1 MFKFSKDPNAMKPR
15 DQIIMQVIMLI
26 IAFSV
31 IFPIL
36 YIFGMSV
43 NPDSR
48 RPTQLVLFPPNPT
61 LSSYAAVL
69 DRPTANPVSFW
80 QLVLNS
86 TLLSGGVAGASL
98 FISVF
103 AAYAFSRFRFAGR
116 EFLMILVI
124 ALRLIPGVA
133 ILVPLFVLFNGLRIN
148 NTLYVAISVALAII
162 TIALT
167 LSWFIN
173 RYRDEEVGFGAI
185 LTLIIGLAVGVLMA
199 YTAYSNFG
207 KADAFNMRTSLLG
220 VGVAMLSGSLP
231 FAVWNLKGY
240 LDTVPKELEEAAR
253 IDGASFNQTF
263 FRVVLPLAAPV
274 LAITFFLGFMGNW
287 AEFYIS
293 WMFLTEPE
301 TYTLSM
307 TLWNIVGQYAANIPW
322 NRFAA
327 YSMVMAFP
335 VAMVYMLFQRQI
347 VGGLTLG
354 GVKG

>member
-1 MFKFSKDPNAMKPR
+1 MKMR
-15 DQIIMQVIMLI
+15 EQLITQVILLI

-36 YIFGMSV
+36 YVFGMSV
-43 NPDSR
+43 NPDPR
-48 RPTQLVLFPPNPT
+48 RPTQLVIFPSTPT
-61 LSSYAAVL
+61 LESYSAVL
-69 DRPTANPVSFW
+69 DRPTANPVTFW
-80 QLVLNS
+80 QLAFNS
-86 TLLSGGVAGASL
+86 TLLSAGVAGASL

-103 AAYAFSRFRFAGR
+103 SAYAFSRFRFAGR

-148 NTLYVAISVALAII
+148 NTVYVATTAVLALACA
-162 TIALT
+162 TFT
-167 LSWFIN
+167 LSWFIS
-173 RYRDEEVGFGAI
+173 RYRDNEVGTGAI
-185 LTLIIGLAVGVLMA
+185 LTLVIGLFVSVMLAQMS
-199 YTAYSNFG
+199 YTNYG
-207 KADAFNMRTSLLG
+207 KTDEFNLRTSLLG
-220 VGVAMLSGSLP
+220 VGIAMLSGSLP

-263 FRVVLPLAAPV
+263 FRIVLPLAAPV
-274 LAITFFLGFMGNW
+274 LAITFFLSFMGNW

-335 VAMVYMLFQRQI
+335 VAVVYMLFQKQI